1 MAMQQPLA
9 PETDMVNGQPRIVV
23 AIPTLNEEGAI
34 ADVLRT
40 LASERA
46 CFPDLEIV
54 VADGGSTDQTIAIV
68 HDMIKKWPFV
78 HLIHNQKVLQ
88 SAAVNEVARRF
99 CNADILI
106 RCDAHAAYPAK
117 YVEQLAVS
125 LQRMDADSVVV
136 PMDSAGHTTF
146 EKIVAWVS
154 DTPVGSGG
162 SGHRGGQRSGFVDHG
177 HHAAFRTEA
186 FLSVGGYDESF
197 RHNEDAE
204 FDCRFSAHGH
214 RVFLDAAIRIGY
226 RPRSGFRSLWRQYFN
241 YGRGRSR
248 TVRRHPSS
256 LRMRQFAVPFN
267 FVACLAS
274 IASSVLFQNAEL
286 LAWPALYLTLLS
298 FVSFYFV
305 LTKQALS
312 GLLAGPIAFTMH
324 MAWALGFFWGLASLR
339 EPRWKLPNQNVRA
352 PERGISA
359 IKALLI
365 DPSRFTVPYDA
376 QLSAGLTQAGV
387 TPIWATRPLRIGEHE
402 EFSPQQRFQI
412 FYRRF
417 DKADFLP
424 HVVRKPA
431 KAVAHLAGLIRVI
444 LLSGQTGADVVHFQW
459 MLLPLFDAF
468 AIFYLRIRRPV
479 LVTVHD
485 SVPFNGDRLA
495 ALQSFANDLPLRLA
509 TGVIVHTSRARDLL
523 IHRGINAGK
532 IAVVPHGPLPLTGV
546 VPAPERRTDSRWT
559 FLLFGQIKPYK
570 GLDILI
576 EALGAIPQELRQQA
590 RVIVAGAPR
599 MELSG
604 ILRRAEELKLSD
616 MLDLRLAYQTNDELN
631 ALLVQA
637 DCFVFPYRQIDAS
650 GAFYLAQSLGK
661 WVIASRVGVF
671 EDEILNE
678 ANGRLVTPE
687 DPVELSGALA
697 EAIQKKPEVAVSSQ
711 PKGWPA
717 IGLATA
723 ALYRSFLPQHAAS
736 RGETMTTAAMAS
748 RND

>member
-1 MAMQQPLA
+1 MAIRQLSA
-9 PETDMVNGQPRIVV
+9 LVTDMLSRQPRIVV

-34 ADVLRT
+34 GDILRT

-46 CFPDLEIV
+46 CFPNLDIV
-54 VADGGSTDQTIAIV
+54 VADGGSRDQTIAIV
-68 HDMIKKWPFV
+68 QDMAKKWPFV
-78 HLIHNQKVLQ
+78 HLIHNEKVLQ
-88 SAAVNEVARRF
+88 SAGVNEVARRF
-99 CNADILI
+99 CNTDILV
-106 RCDAHAAYPAK
+106 RCDAHAAYPAR
-117 YVEQLAVS
+117 YIEQLAVA
-125 LQRMDADSVVV
+125 LQRGDADSIVV
-136 PMDSAGHTTF
+136 PMDSAGHTAF
-146 EKIVAWVS
+146 EKVVAWVS

-204 FDCRFSAHGH
+204 FDCRFAAHGH

-241 YGRGRSR
+241 YGGGRSR

-256 LRMRQFAVPFN
+256 LRTRQFAVPFH
-267 FVACLAS
+267 FAASLLS
-274 IASSVLFQNAEL
+274 IACAVLFQNAGF
-286 LAWPALYLTLLS
+286 LAWPSLYLAILS
-298 FVSFYFV
+298 FVSFHFA
-305 LTKQALS
+305 LRKQDFA
-312 GLLAGPIAFTMH
+312 GLLAGPVAFTMH
-324 MAWALGFFWGLASLR
+324 TAWALGFFWGLVSFR
-339 EPRWKLPNQNVRA
+339 EARWKSPHQTSRPA
-352 PERGISA
+352 ERVAGA
-359 IKALLI
+359 IKVLLI

-376 QLSAGLTQAGV
+376 QLSAGLAEADV
-387 TPIWATRPLRIGEHE
+387 APIWATRPLRKGEHE
-402 EFSPQQRFQI
+402 EFSPQQRFEI

-417 DKADFLP
+417 DKAEFLP
-424 HVVRKPA
+424 RVLRKPA
-431 KAVAHLAGLIRVI
+431 KAVAHLAGLLRVI

-459 MLLPLFDAF
+459 MLLPLFDAI
-468 AIFYLRIRRPV
+468 AIFCLRIRRPV
-479 LVTVHD
+479 FVTVHD
-485 SVPFNGDRLA
+485 SIPFNGDRLA

-509 TGVIVHTSRARDLL
+509 TGVIVHTNRARDLL
-523 IHRGINAGK
+523 ISRGINAGK

-546 VPAPERRTDSRWT
+546 VPAPERGTDRRWT

-576 EALGAIPQELRQQA
+576 EALGAIPQELRQKA
-590 RVIVAGAPR
+590 RVIVAGVPR

-604 ILRRAEELKLSD
+604 ILHRAEELKLSN
-616 MLDLRLAYQTNDELN
+616 MLDLRLAYQTNEELN
-631 ALLVQA
+631 ALLVQS

-650 GAFYLAQSLGK
+650 GAYYLAQSLGK

-671 EDEILNE
+671 EDEILDG

-687 DPVELSGALA
+687 DPAELSGALA
-697 EAIQKKPEVAVSSQ
+697 EAIQNKPEIAVSSR

-717 IGLATA
+717 IGQATA
-723 ALYRSFLPQHAAS
+723 AFYRSFLPQNEAS
-736 RGETMTTAAMAS
+736 RSETLTAAAMAT